1 MTNLRKIQDDYR
13 RNGLVNINYIA
24 IVRDSNDGMI
34 TIQYVFNSKQVA
46 INTLM
51 RLGAYDNKCEI
62 MTLRQAARAYPQE
75 FKY

>member
-1 MTNLRKIQDDYR
+1 MTNLRKIQDDYHR
-13 RNGLVNINYIA
+13 SGLVNINYIA

-51 RLGAYDNKCEI
+51 RLGAYDKCEI